1 MSKFEYLNDA
11 GKKKICD
18 ILFDTADEHF
28 KKEQLEDG
36 LWRYEFALKGDAFE
50 SYMSEDEIRESAR
63 ITVDLLEELKRINND
78 GMDRPAFQQIVEE
91 TGGLDDPKRK
101 IINILQTFEKIKTDK
116 IDQTIVQLNE
126 LRRIGGTWAILIANP
141 GFRTA
146 IVSVFNVLVDQ
157 FDSEDLYIKSAF
169 LILRSIMHMNS
180 YSVEEVKGEE

>member
-1 MSKFEYLNDA
+1 MSKFEYLDDA
-11 GKKKICD
+11 GKKEICD
-18 ILFDTADEHF
+18 ILCDTANEHF
-28 KKEQLEDG
+28 KKEQLENG
-36 LWRYEFALKGDAFE
+36 LWRYEFALKGDGFE

-78 GMDRPAFQQIVEE
+78 CIDKPAFQQIMDE

-101 IINILQTFEKIKTDK
+101 IINILKTFEKIKTDK

-141 GFRTA
+141 GFKTA
-146 IVSVFNVLVDQ
+146 VVSVFNVLVDQ

-180 YSVEEVKGEE
+180 YSVGRI